1 LNFKKTQ
8 KTYDERIE
16 MKEEEEI
23 SKNGIKI
30 LLETYE

>member
-1 LNFKKTQ
+1 
-8 KTYDERIE
+8 

-30 LLETYE
+30 LLETYEQLTDKNKDEI

>member
-1 LNFKKTQ
+1 
-8 KTYDERIE
+8 

-30 LLETYE
+30 LLETYEQLKDKNKDEI